1 MLAPLVCVCHFI
13 LVGSI
18 RFRIFY
24 VNKFI
29 GYFEFNIFIKC
40 KTRKHVSPTFFKFWS
55 RRFKKVFFYYQLLLS
70 QRVLRD
76 KHIEWI
82 TKNFLFISG
91 KFALLRRK
99 LLYLEYLRDH
109 AIGDKPCESILTIQ
123 CSILTIQCSILII
136 QCYVNTMFLSLYNIK
151 GVSTINS
158 EIVEQGITI
167 RCQEFNLS
175 HYFLGIGNNDWIFE
189 VTSHLFTAACDAL
202 TWGVSAST
210 SIRTSYTYASI
221 QRTDSQPICYEV
233 WNERVQC

>member
-1 MLAPLVCVCHFI
+1 MYLRLSLNSEADALRKNFI
-13 LVGSI
+13 
-18 RFRIFY
+18 
-24 VNKFI
+24 
-29 GYFEFNIFIKC
+29 
-40 KTRKHVSPTFFKFWS
+40 
-55 RRFKKVFFYYQLLLS
+55 YYQLLLS

-76 KHIEWI
+76 KYIEWI
-82 TKNFLFISG
+82 TKIFLFISG

-123 CSILTIQCSILII
+123 CSILTIQC
-136 QCYVNTMFLSLYNIK
+136 YVNTMFLSLYNIER
-151 GVSTINS
+151 VSTINS

-202 TWGVSAST
+202 TWSVSAST